1 MNGDLSI
8 KLERWSGRVRNN
20 KTITDDGCRI
30 KNVGQEIVASGFMPD
45 ERRIG
50 EKHFVFVVRPFS

>member
-1 MNGDLSI
+1 MSND
-8 KLERWSGRVRNN
+8 EY
-20 KTITDDGCRI
+20 RI